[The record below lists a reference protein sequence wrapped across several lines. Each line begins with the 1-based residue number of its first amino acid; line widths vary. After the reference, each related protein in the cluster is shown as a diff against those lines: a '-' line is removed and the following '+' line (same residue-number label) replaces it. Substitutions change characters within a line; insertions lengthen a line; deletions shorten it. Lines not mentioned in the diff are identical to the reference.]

1 MGDDH
6 EPGSRAVVLQGQHH
20 KQTRPR
26 LDYQN
31 QAAEVMLSTRGRSPR
46 VDEMPPSSA
55 PETSPRPRG
64 PFVASWPIFAP
75 ARGFGD
81 AAGDA
86 AAHRAVAHTAHRRG
100 EERPRARRHDGVE
113 APLRHCARNA
123 RAAPPGRRR
132 WPALLQLGLNC
143 FLVRAICAHTRG
155 NYRLTGRVLPTVPR
169 GASKRSCLEGSMLR
183 RKTRVRTIATKNAP
197 SHTKA

>member
-1 MGDDH
+1 MRCVPQDPEPVRLKCVGHVVSGHPLISVDRVRLAAITSRTSTKGSGYFPTVETRVRRAVPLERTEVLSQQDGSASFGAVFRGGYGDGDDH

-31 QAAEVMLSTRGRSPR
+31 QATEVMLSMSPPRPR

-55 PETSPRPRG
+55 PETSPRTRG

-81 AAGDA
+81 AAGA
-86 AAHRAVAHTAHRRG
+86 AEAHRAAADPARRRS
-100 EERPRARRHDGVE
+100 EERPRAWRPDGID
-113 APLRHCARNA
+113 A
-123 RAAPPGRRR
+123 
-132 WPALLQLGLNC
+132 
-143 FLVRAICAHTRG
+143 
-155 NYRLTGRVLPTVPR
+155 
-169 GASKRSCLEGSMLR
+169 
-183 RKTRVRTIATKNAP
+183 
-197 SHTKA
+197 

>member
-1 MGDDH
+1 
-6 EPGSRAVVLQGQHH
+6 
-20 KQTRPR
+20 
-26 LDYQN
+26 
-31 QAAEVMLSTRGRSPR
+31 MLSMSPPRPR
-46 VDEMPPSSA
+46 VDEKLPSSA
-55 PETSPRPRG
+55 PETSPRRRG
-64 PFVASWPIFAP
+64 SFVALWCIVAP
-75 ARGFGD
+75 ARGSGD
-81 AAGDA
+81 AGAAHAHRAA
-86 AAHRAVAHTAHRRG
+86 AAHPTRRRG

-123 RAAPPGRRR
+123 RASPPGRRR

>member
-1 MGDDH
+1 
-6 EPGSRAVVLQGQHH
+6 
-20 KQTRPR
+20 
-26 LDYQN
+26 
-31 QAAEVMLSTRGRSPR
+31 MLSMSPPRPR
-46 VDEMPPSSA
+46 VDEKLPSSA
-55 PETSPRPRG
+55 PETSQRCRG
-64 PFVASWPIFAP
+64 SFVASWPIVAQ
-75 ARGFGD
+75 ARGPGD
-81 AAGDA
+81 AAGAAHAHRA
-86 AAHRAVAHTAHRRG
+86 AAHPARRRG

>member
-1 MGDDH
+1 MSYTRLFKGVGDDH
-6 EPGSRAVVLQGQHH
+6 ELGSRAVVLQGQHH

-64 PFVASWPIFAP
+64 SFVASWPIFAP

-86 AAHRAVAHTAHRRG
+86 AAHRAVAHPAHRRG

-113 APLRHCARNA
+113 APLRHCARHA
-123 RAAPPGRRR
+123 QAAPPTSGVAATPNSD
-132 WPALLQLGLNC
+132 WPELFFSARP
-143 FLVRAICAHTRG
+143 RAPQIIDRQSERCSLFRG
-155 NYRLTGRVLPTVPR
+155 MCR
-169 GASKRSCLEGSMLR
+169 GGFA
-183 RKTRVRTIATKNAP
+183 
-197 SHTKA
+197 